1 MSLMIQAVL
10 ANARASAAHDSAISQ
25 MAGTRGR
32 PFPGTVGNRYPAGVP
47 VHDDRRN
54 LGARGKSGPGVVLCW
69 GVPVGPGTM
78 PNLWPAWSL
87 RALQK
92 CPATAGGCGL
102 PGARPGGRGAKISA
116 EYPEKDTTGL
126 VYGSWCEVYGR
137 AERVFAVFPASGWGG
152 ACRGPVGSWR
162 ELMMA
167 ADPRYRP
174 GAVRGDGVPGG
185 GRRSAEELAVAEDH
199 EGWLARTRVTL
210 TPIAAPSIMGL
221 SGFMIATL
229 MLGAWQAGWYGSA
242 ATPLLIWPLAMVAG
256 GVLQSVAAVASFRA
270 RDGVAVAA
278 HTAWGSFWVGWGILE
293 LLVATHV
300 LPVIPLGAAN
310 PSLGMWFAALGAL
323 AQNMGIFVTLGTL
336 AAGAAL
342 TAAGDFAG
350 SLGTLQ
356 AGGWLFVVS
365 AAAALLVV
373 GAMVLEHSFG
383 RTIIPLGKWSA
394 RAPGPPTRSPTQPAC
409 PASKPASNTRGWRP
423 GPR

>member
-1 MSLMIQAVL
+1 
-10 ANARASAAHDSAISQ
+10 
-25 MAGTRGR
+25 
-32 PFPGTVGNRYPAGVP
+32 
-47 VHDDRRN
+47 
-54 LGARGKSGPGVVLCW
+54 
-69 GVPVGPGTM
+69 
-78 PNLWPAWSL
+78 
-87 RALQK
+87 
-92 CPATAGGCGL
+92 
-102 PGARPGGRGAKISA
+102 
-116 EYPEKDTTGL
+116 
-126 VYGSWCEVYGR
+126 
-137 AERVFAVFPASGWGG
+137 
-152 ACRGPVGSWR
+152 
-162 ELMMA
+162 MMA

-310 PSLGMWFAALGAL
+310 PSLGMWFVALAAVTVFAALGAL

-394 RAPGPPTRSPTQPAC
+394 RANIPGARATDPLAYPA
-409 PASKPASNTRGWRP
+409 GMP
-423 GPR
+423 GLKTGQ